1 MPETRTLALSDI
13 AVAKN
18 RLRAL
23 RDENVTALAQSM
35 ADQGLLQPI
44 VVRSNKDGGYDPIA
58 GIHRLEAAKKLNW
71 KVINCIVL
79 DDINADQ
86 AELIEI
92 DENLIRAELSPAERA
107 IHIGKRKKLYE
118 KLHPETKATK
128 AGGPGRAKTR
138 RQIGDDIAERFT
150 NNTAKKTSRP
160 ERTIQRD
167 ATRAQKVPVLPDIVG
182 TSLDSG
188 AEIDALAKLPEAEQR
203 SLAEAAK
210 RGENVSAII
219 ARSVCDPKDSKV
231 NDGTEE
237 IELGKVIGRLRRDQ
251 PRNKDTMLIC
261 DALERRLRRDW
272 RFLQT

>member
-1 MPETRTLALSDI
+1 MPETQTLALSDI

-44 VVRSNKDGGYDPIA
+44 VVRPHKGGGYWLIA
-58 GIHRLEAAKKLNW
+58 GLHRFEAAKKLNW
-71 KVINCIVL
+71 KVMNCFVL
-79 DDINADQ
+79 DDIDADQ

-107 IHIGKRKKLYE
+107 IHIGKRKELYE

-138 RQIGDDIAERFT
+138 RQIGDDIAQRFT
-150 NNTAKKTSRP
+150 KNTAKKTSRP

-167 ATRAQKVPVLPDIVG
+167 ATRARRVPVLPDIVG

-188 AEIDALAKLPEAEQR
+188 AEIDALAKLPAEEQR
-203 SLAEAAK
+203 SLAEAAQ
-210 RGENVSAII
+210 RGAKVSAITP
-219 ARSVCDPKDSKV
+219 RSVCDPQDKV
-231 NDGTEE
+231 SDGTVE
-237 IELGKVIGRLRRDQ
+237 IELGKVIARVRRDQ

-261 DALERRLRRDW
+261 NALERRLRRAR

>member
-1 MPETRTLALSDI
+1 MPETQTLALSDI

-44 VVRSNKDGGYDPIA
+44 VVRPHKGGGYWLIA
-58 GIHRLEAAKKLNW
+58 GLHRFEAAKKLNW
-71 KVINCIVL
+71 KVINCFVL
-79 DDINADQ
+79 DDIDADQ

-107 IHIGKRKKLYE
+107 IHIGKRKELYE

-138 RQIGDDIAERFT
+138 RQIGDDIAQRFT
-150 NNTAKKTSRP
+150 KNTAKKTSRP

-167 ATRAQKVPVLPDIVG
+167 ATRARRVPVLPDIVG

-188 AEIDALAKLPEAEQR
+188 AEIDALAKLPAEEQR
-203 SLAEAAK
+203 SLAEAAQ
-210 RGENVSAII
+210 RGAKVSAITP
-219 ARSVCDPKDSKV
+219 RSVYDPPVKV
-231 NDGTEE
+231 SDGTVE
-237 IELGKVIGRLRRDQ
+237 IELGKVIARVRRDQ

-261 DALERRLRRDW
+261 NALERRLRRDR